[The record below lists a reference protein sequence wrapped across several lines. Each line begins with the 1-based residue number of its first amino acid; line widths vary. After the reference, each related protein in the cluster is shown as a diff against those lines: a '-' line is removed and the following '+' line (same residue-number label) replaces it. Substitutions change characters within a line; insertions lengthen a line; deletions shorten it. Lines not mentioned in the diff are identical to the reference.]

1 MKLRQIVCDRTDL
14 TLTKERETKV
24 YGEVFTIDD
33 EARAK
38 EILAATYQG
47 KPVVEIVEEPVT
59 KSIEDKPVKKAIK
72 KKEDK

>member
-24 YGEVFTIDD
+24 YGEVFTIED

-38 EILAATYQG
+38 EILAATYQ
-47 KPVVEIVEEPVT
+47 
-59 KSIEDKPVKKAIK
+59 VKNPLFGVSL
-72 KKEDK
+72 